1 MKKENKTVSDIKK
14 KTDLKQL
21 IETIVLEVLLEQDI
35 VADDPLVRVFI
46 SPFMDIIKTAKG
58 EAEKLTARAWSNVIS
73 LAKQAAVL
81 AIPFLASSTIK
92 EIQKSSNEKLEQRLS
107 KIDAEYADVLKRNW
121 DNLRSRDVWG
131 ITFLLNPT
139 LGIAEKFLMKAPY
152 HGLGILEVLSGR
164 NPKVTALRNKA
175 KILATHVS
183 PNYGGGGGGGGG
195 AGGYGDMYGGM
206 DGLSFADSDFG
217 GGDAGGVA
225 ENATRNKKLIEQQQ
239 VQPVAP
245 QQQQAAPQ
253 QPPQQAPQ
261 NKMISQEQFNKFLIT
276 QIEALKKD
284 PQVQASLQSSK
295 VIQEMQAS
303 AFEAVMEAANPIL
316 KASSYQQ
323 LKSALGQ
330 DFGKFES
337 QLQKTLPQGATP
349 EQMKEFQ
356 NAMVPE
362 IKAAYKKMLVGQ
374 LQKQIGYNKSIAK
387 PMQNLI
393 AKINRG

>member
-1 MKKENKTVSDIKK
+1 MKKENTTVSNIKK
-14 KTDLKQL
+14 KNSLEQL
-21 IETIVLEVLLEQDI
+21 IETIVLEVLAEQDI

-46 SPFMDIIKTAKG
+46 SPFMDIVKTAKG
-58 EAEKLTARAWSNVIS
+58 EAEKLTARAWSNISS

-92 EIQKSSNEKLEQRLS
+92 EIQEASNKKLEQRLS
-107 KIDAEYADVLKRNW
+107 TIDAEYADVLKRNW

-183 PNYGGGGGGGGG
+183 PNYSGGGGGSADVGGYGGGG
-195 AGGYGDMYGGM
+195 YDDMYGGM
-206 DGLSFADSDFG
+206 DGLSFADS
-217 GGDAGGVA
+217 GVS
-225 ENATRNKKLIEQQQ
+225 EGIDNMLEQQQ
-239 VQPVAP
+239 PAP
-245 QQQQAAPQ
+245 QAQPQ
-253 QPPQQAPQ
+253 QPIAQPAQPQTQVPQ
-261 NKMISQEQFNKFLIT
+261 KKMISQEQFNKFLMT
-276 QIEALKKD
+276 QIAALKKD

-295 VIQEMQAS
+295 VIQQMQAS
-303 AFEAVMEAANPIL
+303 AFESVLEAANPIL
-316 KASSYQQ
+316 KATNYQQ
-323 LKSALGQ
+323 LKGALGQ

-337 QLQKTLPQGATP
+337 QLQKTLPPGATP
-349 EQMKEFQ
+349 EQQKEFQ
-356 NAMVPE
+356 EALVPE
-362 IKAAYKKMLVGQ
+362 IKAVYKQMLISQ

-393 AKINRG
+393 TKINRS